1 MIRRFARLACGV
13 VTNLLVGGAAAAQA
27 CPVCFGAEDSP
38 LVDGTKAGVW
48 VMLAI
53 TIAVQAAFVGFFL
66 YLRKRAKLLAEVEL
80 DSEWAN
86 LQKVTR

>member
-1 MIRRFARLACGV
+1 MIRRAAQVAIGI
-13 VTNLLVGGAAAAQA
+13 VTSLLVGSSAAFA

-53 TIAVQAAFVGFFL
+53 TVAVQAGFVGFFL
-66 YLRKRAKLLAEVEL
+66 YLRKRAKRIAIVEL
-80 DSEWAN
+80 DSEWSDM
-86 LQKVTR
+86 QKATR